1 MIQLAYQPAYDS
13 YHTIFRILR
22 LLTAIGTKSV
32 QVEQIRILDFY
43 LAFPHFLTSVAG
55 YARQTKIFSNSKRS
69 IYEEI
74 PTKESLFTNMT
85 PIQDAA
91 IQTLCLENLVLLD
104 DPFLMQAKVELRS
117 SNVPTELSN
126 VIVERNNAER
136 SLIEFLTGT
145 LLGIPLAGPNGLKHR
160 TGLMEYR
167 NDYV

>member
-22 LLTAIGTKSV
+22 LLTAIGTKPV
-32 QVEQIRILDFY
+32 QIEQLRILDFH

-55 YARQTKIFSNSKRS
+55 YARQTKIFSNFRRS

-74 PTKESLFTNMT
+74 PAKESLFINMS

-91 IQTLCLENLVLLD
+91 IQTLCREKMVLLD
-104 DPFLMQAKVELRS
+104 DTFLMQANVVLCT
-117 SNVPTELSN
+117 SNLPTALSD
-126 VIVERNNAER
+126 VILERNNAER
-136 SLIEFLTGT
+136 TLIDFLTGT
-145 LLGIPLAGPNGLKHR
+145 LFRLPVAGPNGLKHR
-160 TGLMEYR
+160 TGLMEHR